1 MKKGLF
7 FFLLSMFFSWSCFA
21 DNQENGN
28 SLENTIVYSSS
39 DYKRAGKSI
48 TDQIVQSG
56 VLENVSEKKY
66 NLMFGR
72 IINESFYNFDVDAF
86 VKNIR
91 SSLKSKVN
99 IVKGNKKDIDFVLAG
114 RLTERTATL
123 LNKTKRR
130 EYYIELKLTD
140 FQTNTELKVI
150 KIPFVHKN

>member
-48 TDQIVQSG
+48 TDQILQSG

-123 LNKTKRR
+123 LNKTKRK

>member
-39 DYKRAGKSI
+39 DYKRVGKSI
-48 TDQIVQSG
+48 TDQIIQSG